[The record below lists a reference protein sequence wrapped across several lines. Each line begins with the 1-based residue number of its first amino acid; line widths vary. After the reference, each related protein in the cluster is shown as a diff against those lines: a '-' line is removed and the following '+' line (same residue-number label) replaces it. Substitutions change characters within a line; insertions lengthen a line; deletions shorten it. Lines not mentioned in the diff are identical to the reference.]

1 MANIAAFENY
11 LLANNFKPS
20 TIRQYKS
27 IVHKAGVAEKPKRV
41 TLKTLHNLR
50 LSDDDPNGHKYRALL
65 CYHKFQYNKP
75 IYANGPRKQKI
86 PFIDF
91 VLSLN
96 TRDNILRALWLQQ
109 CGYATGTIN
118 TYLDAWL
125 KHGHDAHGDY
135 HRAESAMR
143 MYDPKQVIV
152 HHPLIKKHLARAT
165 P

>member
-1 MANIAAFENY
+1 MSNITAFENY

-27 IVHKAGVAEKPKRV
+27 IVHKTGVAEKPKRV

-75 IYANGPRKQKI
+75 IYANGPRQHKI
-86 PFIDF
+86 PFLDF
-91 VLSLN
+91 VLCLH
-96 TRDNILRALWLQQ
+96 TRDYILRALWLQQ
-109 CGYATGTIN
+109 RGYATGTIN
-118 TYLDAWL
+118 TYLEAWS
-125 KHGHDAHGDY
+125 KRDHDAHGDF
-135 HRAESAMR
+135 HRAEAAMR
-143 MYDPKQVIV
+143 QYDPKQVIV
-152 HHPLIKKHLARAT
+152 HHPLIKKHLARST